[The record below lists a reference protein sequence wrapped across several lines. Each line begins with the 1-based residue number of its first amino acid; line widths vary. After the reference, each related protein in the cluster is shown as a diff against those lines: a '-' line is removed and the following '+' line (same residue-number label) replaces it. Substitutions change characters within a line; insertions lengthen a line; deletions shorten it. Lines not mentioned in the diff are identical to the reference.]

1 MLELLLG
8 ESATSADDPVPAAD
22 NGTDPTRLSRSA
34 GASYGHM
41 NLGGGLSQN
50 TLELFYSSPITD
62 DGKTAARLMVP
73 LVQNDVAGRNTHNLS
88 DIGLS
93 ITNVVN
99 LTPRYGIV
107 VAGEV
112 TFDTANQ
119 TEGGTGKNVFK
130 ATLAYVNFLPG
141 GIIFAPTLGQSNSI
155 WGQRSRADINMTVL
169 DFYLVP
175 KLGSSRFF
183 VTLDP
188 AINSNWELGTQYL
201 SFAVT
206 TGYSLGPAFGGSS
219 QIYVRSSTYAG
230 GERAANWGIEVG
242 YKVLRF

>member
-50 TLELFYSSPITD
+50 TLELFYRSPITD

-99 LTPRYGIV
+99 LTLLTRRTRPRAERERTCSKPRLHMSISYGSGIRRKLSDLS
-107 VAGEV
+107 EV
-112 TFDTANQ
+112 I
-119 TEGGTGKNVFK
+119 ELRGG
-130 ATLAYVNFLPG
+130 
-141 GIIFAPTLGQSNSI
+141 
-155 WGQRSRADINMTVL
+155 R
-169 DFYLVP
+169 
-175 KLGSSRFF
+175 
-183 VTLDP
+183 
-188 AINSNWELGTQYL
+188 
-201 SFAVT
+201 
-206 TGYSLGPAFGGSS
+206 
-219 QIYVRSSTYAG
+219 AG
-230 GERAANWGIEVG
+230 G
-242 YKVLRF
+242 